1 MNATG
6 VVYTPGVCRGQTM
19 PSRTLFGVH
28 YIHDRRGYSD
38 SVRSIGKAVVGRNGG
53 RADEDTPLFYMWFEM
68 KSYKLF
74 WRWVSAG
81 EVLLKADD
89 FRTEF

>member
-1 MNATG
+1 MLCFDPFEPRKFKSHIKTNAEVNATG

-38 SVRSIGKAVVGRNGG
+38 SVRSIGKAVVGRNGE
-53 RADEDTPLFYMWFEM
+53 RQMRIPRFLYVRDPY
-68 KSYKLF
+68 
-74 WRWVSAG
+74 
-81 EVLLKADD
+81 
-89 FRTEF
+89 

>member
-38 SVRSIGKAVVGRNGG
+38 SVRSLQVASYGQNGEW
-53 RADEDTPLFYMWFEM
+53 ADEDTPLFICCYQ
-68 KSYKLF
+68 KSLLTIWLVGGGWNKALVSDGKLF
-74 WRWVSAG
+74 
-81 EVLLKADD
+81 
-89 FRTEF
+89 

>member
-1 MNATG
+1 MQRANHVLTH
-6 VVYTPGVCRGQTM
+6 T
-19 PSRTLFGVH
+19 FGLL
-28 YIHDRRGYSD
+28 YIYQRGYSD